1 MAFDWTKVEGY
12 KEDMTPEE
20 KLALLDNY
28 NDPEPAPKN
37 DPAPTPTP
45 DPKNDPAP
53 APKGGMVSKAQFD
66 KVSSELAAVKKQLR
80 GKMTEDEAKELER
93 QQHQEE
99 METELNNLR
108 REKALAGYKA
118 SYLSQG
124 YDEQLAEEAA
134 TAMVDGDMETV
145 FAVMKK
151 QSVNA
156 EKAMRAKILKETP
169 VPPASDDPNDEKKKQ
184 EEQKKLRGYF
194 GLPT

>member
-1 MAFDWTKVEGY
+1 MACDWTKVEGY
-12 KEDMTPEE
+12 KEEMTPEE

-99 METELNNLR
+99 METELNTLR

-134 TAMVDGDMETV
+134 TAMVDGDMDTV

-184 EEQKKLRGYF
+184 EEAKKLRGYF
-194 GLPT
+194 GLT

>member
-12 KEDMTPEE
+12 KEEMTPEE

-99 METELNNLR
+99 METELNTLR

-134 TAMVDGDMETV
+134 TAMVDGDMDTV

-184 EEQKKLRGYF
+184 EEAKKLRGYF
-194 GLPT
+194 GLT

>member
-28 NDPEPAPKN
+28 TDPEPAPKN

-45 DPKNDPAP
+45 DPKNDPTP

-99 METELNNLR
+99 METELNTLR

-184 EEQKKLRGYF
+184 EEAKKLRGYF
-194 GLPT
+194 GLS

>member
-12 KEDMTPEE
+12 KEEMTPEE

-184 EEQKKLRGYF
+184 EEAKKLRGYF
-194 GLPT
+194 GLT

>member
-1 MAFDWTKVEGY
+1 M
-12 KEDMTPEE
+12 
-20 KLALLDNY
+20 
-28 NDPEPAPKN
+28 
-37 DPAPTPTP
+37 
-45 DPKNDPAP
+45 
-53 APKGGMVSKAQFD
+53 
-66 KVSSELAAVKKQLR
+66 KKQLR

-99 METELNNLR
+99 METELNTLR

-169 VPPASDDPNDEKKKQ
+169 VPYRVFS
-184 EEQKKLRGYF
+184 
-194 GLPT
+194 

>member
-12 KEDMTPEE
+12 KEEMTPEE

-45 DPKNDPAP
+45 DPKNDPTP

-99 METELNNLR
+99 METELNTLR

-184 EEQKKLRGYF
+184 EEAKKLRGYF
-194 GLPT
+194 GLS

>member
-12 KEDMTPEE
+12 KEEMTPEE

-37 DPAPTPTP
+37 DPAPAPTP

-99 METELNNLR
+99 METELNTLR